1 MIKMKSYKTVLLII
15 LFIYNC
21 DEQSNIIT
29 NPISENNLIYNANY
43 ADFKSLNSG
52 MEKYSVNLNWESYLG
67 QDFISY
73 EISDQDDNIIQT
85 LTDQNLT
92 TYSMDMELNDFKD
105 VNFILTT
112 DSESQNIST
121 IRVFTKP
128 VYGIT
133 NFTVTEYS
141 NYNQLSWTQSEDD
154 DINQLIIYRAELDPG
169 SDLPLINEIN
179 GKPNPSI
186 WSNLVE
192 LTSNISTY
200 TDNNVLIE
208 PDYYYIVESIDGND
222 GHIYSFMSS
231 NISGAIDSGIIFGL
245 NNNYTISLT
254 SSESLNGEIFSNKTA
269 FSWNQYAYDD
279 FYEFEIWKSEEENF
293 IIDGP
298 ESSLIATITDQS
310 IANFEDYNDVGNNKT
325 WYYKIRLYNI
335 YGNYIDSE
343 TIECNTSL

>member
-1 MIKMKSYKTVLLII
+1 MKSYKTVLLII
-15 LFIYNC
+15 LFLYNC
-21 DEQSNIIT
+21 DEQNNIIT
-29 NPISENNLIYNANY
+29 NPISENNLTYNANY

-52 MEKYSVNLNWESYLG
+52 MEKYYVNLNWESYLG

-92 TYSMDMELNDFKD
+92 TYTMAMELNDFKD
-105 VNFILTT
+105 VNFLLTT
-112 DSESQNIST
+112 NSESQNITT

-128 VYGIT
+128 VYGVT

-141 NYNQLSWTQSEDD
+141 NYNQISWSESEDN
-154 DINQLIIYRAELDPG
+154 DINRLIIYRAELEPG

-179 GKPNPSI
+179 ETPNPAI

-208 PDYYYIVESIDGND
+208 PDYYYIVKSIDTNEGSR
-222 GHIYSFMSS
+222 YSFMAS
-231 NISGAIDSGIIFGL
+231 NISGAIDAGVVFGL
-245 NNNYTISLT
+245 SNNYNIALT
-254 SSESLNGEIFSNKTA
+254 SSESLNGEIFSNKTS

-293 IIDGP
+293 LIGDTQ
-298 ESSLIATITDQS
+298 SSLIAKITDQT

-335 YGNYIDSE
+335 YGNYLDSE
-343 TIECNTSL
+343 KIECNTSL